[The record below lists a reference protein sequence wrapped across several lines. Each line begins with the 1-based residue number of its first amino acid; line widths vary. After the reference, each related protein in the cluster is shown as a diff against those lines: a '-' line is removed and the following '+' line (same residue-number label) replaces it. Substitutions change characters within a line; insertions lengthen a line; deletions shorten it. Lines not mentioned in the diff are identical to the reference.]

1 MGWFNQDE
9 VEMVA
14 KELGVTS
21 KDVREM
27 ESRMAAQDM
36 AFDMSDDDD
45 SDSGHAVAPVL
56 FLQDKS
62 SDFADTIEEDNW
74 DNHATDKLS
83 DALAS
88 LDERSQDIIRARWL
102 DDDNKTTLQELADKY
117 GVSAERVRQL
127 EKNAMKKLRTAM
139 EADDE

>member
-1 MGWFNQDE
+1 
-9 VEMVA
+9 MVA

-127 EKNAMKKLRTAM
+127 EKMR
-139 EADDE
+139 

>member
-1 MGWFNQDE
+1 
-9 VEMVA
+9 MVA
-14 KELGVTS
+14 QELGVS
-21 KDVREM
+21 PKDVREM

-45 SDSGHAVAPVL
+45 SSDFGGPVAPVL
-56 FLQDKS
+56 YLQDKA
-62 SDFADTIEEDNW
+62 SDFAGSIEDDNW
-74 DNHATDKLS
+74 ESHATDRLAE
-83 DALAS
+83 ALDS

-127 EKNAMKKLRTAM
+127 EKNAMKKLRLAM
-139 EADDE
+139 EEDEDSEM